1 MFLQLG
7 SIPTLV
13 ICSADSAKEIFKT
26 HDVVFSGRP
35 VLYAAKKFS
44 YNCASVSFA
53 PYGEYWREI
62 RKIMI
67 LELLSAKR
75 VKTFQAVRDEE
86 VAVLLQI
93 VARNSSVNLSEL
105 ALSFSNNII
114 CRVAF
119 GKKFENGNTRFLEML
134 HETQGLLGGFCMAD
148 FFPWLGWLNKLNGL
162 EMRLEKCFRELDNFY
177 DKVIEE
183 HLDPKRPKAEHED
196 VVDVLLQVQRDP
208 SQAITINNDQIKGV
222 LTDIF
227 IAGSDTTATALVW
240 IMADLIKN
248 PSVMKRAQE
257 EVREVSKGKGKVLE
271 RDLSKLNYLKLVIK
285 EGLRLHPPAPL
296 LVPRET
302 TQSCII
308 EGCQV
313 PPKTRVFVN
322 AKVIGRDPKY
332 WEDPNEFRPERFLDS
347 SVDFKGQN
355 YFELL
360 PFGAGRRGCP
370 GINFGVVLIEL
381 ALANLLCR
389 FDWQLP
395 HGVKREDL
403 DMEEAFGLT
412 MHKKIPLCLDATIV
426 DL

>member
-1 MFLQLG
+1 MRKVQAKKYPPGPRKLPLIGNLHQVGNLPHRSLEQLSKKYGPIMFLQLG

-13 ICSADSAKEIFKT
+13 ISSADSAKEIFKT

-44 YNCASVSFA
+44 YNCAAVSFA

-67 LELLSAKR
+67 LELLSAQR

-86 VAVLLQI
+86 VGVLLQI

-119 GKKFENGNTRFLEML
+119 GKKFENGNARFLEML

-196 VVDVLLQVQRDP
+196 VVDVLLQVQKDP

-222 LTDIF
+222 LTVCIH
-227 IAGSDTTATALVW
+227 I
-240 IMADLIKN
+240 LI
-248 PSVMKRAQE
+248 
-257 EVREVSKGKGKVLE
+257 L
-271 RDLSKLNYLKLVIK
+271 
-285 EGLRLHPPAPL
+285 LRTLI
-296 LVPRET
+296 
-302 TQSCII
+302 C
-308 EGCQV
+308 
-313 PPKTRVFVN
+313 F
-322 AKVIGRDPKY
+322 
-332 WEDPNEFRPERFLDS
+332 
-347 SVDFKGQN
+347 
-355 YFELL
+355 
-360 PFGAGRRGCP
+360 
-370 GINFGVVLIEL
+370 LIEL
-381 ALANLLCR
+381 YLRQNHC
-389 FDWQLP
+389 
-395 HGVKREDL
+395 
-403 DMEEAFGLT
+403 
-412 MHKKIPLCLDATIV
+412 
-426 DL
+426 